1 MRSRHR
7 KHFDVRQEVIKTNPP
22 VRRKGILLDPPPP
35 PPSPVLIDQLMISL
49 YYHADNDNTA

>member
-7 KHFDVRQEVIKTNPP
+7 KHFGVRQEVIKANPS
-22 VRRKGILLDPPPP
+22 VRRKGILPDPPP
-35 PPSPVLIDQLMISL
+35 PPSPVLIDLMISL

>member
-35 PPSPVLIDQLMISL
+35 SFPRLNRPADDLTVLPRRQ
-49 YYHADNDNTA
+49 

>member
-22 VRRKGILLDPPPP
+22 VRRKGILPDPPPP
-35 PPSPVLIDQLMISL
+35 SFPRLNRPAGDLTVLPRRQ
-49 YYHADNDNTA
+49 

>member
-35 PPSPVLIDQLMISL
+35 PSPVLIDQLMISL